1 MVEIVS
7 YCDVDL
13 GSDIWIV
20 MEMGGKSEGE
30 KEAEDRERWKR
41 RTGCLK
47 VKIEMSK
54 LVKSQRSTYV
64 VMRSRGLEFRGVLS
78 DRCSL
83 TQNSI
88 AFYWEYFE

>member
-1 MVEIVS
+1 
-7 YCDVDL
+7 
-13 GSDIWIV
+13 

-54 LVKSQRSTYV
+54 LVKSQRSNYLCYDEKPRTGIPRRAF
-64 VMRSRGLEFRGVLS
+64 RSMLV
-78 DRCSL
+78 D
-83 TQNSI
+83 
-88 AFYWEYFE
+88 AK